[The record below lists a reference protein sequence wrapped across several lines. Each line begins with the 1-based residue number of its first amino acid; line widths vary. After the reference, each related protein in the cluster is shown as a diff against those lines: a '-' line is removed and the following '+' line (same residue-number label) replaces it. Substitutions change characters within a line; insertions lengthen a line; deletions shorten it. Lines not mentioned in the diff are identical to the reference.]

1 MISIQLVKT
10 ITNDTMLTIAPPI
23 LAINHELAVTKEQI
37 DVFHQQDTEKQE
49 YYRRVTSVL
58 DPFKAFMRYQKEKTP
73 LPNTMT
79 NAWLKCWELIHEY
92 QLIPR
97 DHSPDWT
104 VMCNAE
110 LPGAFIFAIDHY
122 IKTKTHSPSY
132 EWFANSL
139 YPSKGDI
146 LGDEFGLYQRYRDRW
161 LMDETNG
168 GSVTDLAMI
177 QLIKSRLEGKVD
189 VYTSDIGIGLTQD
202 TFNQQEELEAPLHL
216 GQVICALNTLKD
228 GGHMVCKMFMFFQ
241 PFSMSLLYLL
251 MDVFEELYISKPM
264 TSRPG
269 NSEVYLVGK
278 GYHANQAITA
288 RLESVLATWNQES
301 VHHYVTPLP
310 SSFYDQL
317 VAASEHIYKRQI
329 HYIQSHVKRVSDLYT
344 TQCESTSKA
353 IQKRLPAVIRDGHR
367 MTNEWYQR
375 YPIPVLKKTL

>member
-10 ITNDTMLTIAPPI
+10 ITDDTSVTPPI
-23 LAINHELAVTKEQI
+23 LAIKHELAVAKQQI
-37 DVFHQQDTEKQE
+37 DVFHQHDPEKEE

-73 LPNTMT
+73 LPKTMT

-97 DHSPDWT
+97 DHSLEWT
-104 VMCNAE
+104 VFCNAE

-122 IKTKTHSPSY
+122 IQTKTKSPRY
-132 EWFANSL
+132 TWFANSL
-139 YPSKGDI
+139 FPTHGDI
-146 LGDEFGLYQRYRDRW
+146 LGDEFGLYKRHRDHW
-161 LMDETNG
+161 LMDESNG

-177 QLIKSRLEGKVD
+177 HIIKDRLEGKVD
-189 VYTSDIGIGLTQD
+189 LYTSDIGIGLTQD

-216 GQVICALNTLKD
+216 GQVICALNTLKE
-228 GGHMVCKMFMFFQ
+228 GGHMVCKMFMFFH

-251 MDVFEELYISKPM
+251 MDVFEELYISKPT

-278 GYHANQAITA
+278 GYHANQALTT

-301 VHHYVTPLP
+301 VHHYLTPLP

-317 VAASEHIYKRQI
+317 VSASEHIYKRQMT
-329 HYIQSHVKRVSDLYT
+329 YIQTILKHVTHLYHT
-344 TQCESTSKA
+344 KCESHFKA
-353 IQKRLPAVIRDGHR
+353 IQSRLPTVIRDGHR
-367 MTNEWYQR
+367 LTNEWYQR
-375 YPIPVLKKTL
+375 YSIPLLKKTL